1 MWQFQYVCS
10 TMCGSP
16 NSMCIETVVTKHL
29 KCPNIMV
36 LHKLNQVS
44 RKMIRE
50 NNFTRTIW
58 TRYSAEYLKCKAIQG
73 IGQYIRQN
81 IIEVL
86 WWVVSTTTQECNSFD
101 KHHNMLLHSSEII
114 KIFLKNIQF
123 NILNVTSQT
132 VFLGFL
138 CDIEAGDLPCFVD
151 KFTVELENP

>member
-114 KIFLKNIQF
+114 KIFFEKYSIQYF
-123 NILNVTSQT
+123 E
-132 VFLGFL
+132 
-138 CDIEAGDLPCFVD
+138 CDFSNSFPWFSLRYWSRRPSSFCG
-151 KFTVELENP
+151 

>member
-1 MWQFQYVCS
+1 MGLEWRGPHVTIPVCLLHYVWIPKLNVYRD
-10 TMCGSP
+10 GSYQAP
-16 NSMCIETVVTKHL
+16 QVPPYYGTPQTKPGVTK
-29 KCPNIMV
+29 ND
-36 LHKLNQVS
+36 
-44 RKMIRE
+44 RE

-58 TRYSAEYLKCKAIQG
+58 TGYSAEYLKCKTIQG

-86 WWVVSTTTQECNSFD
+86 WWVVSTTTQECNCFD
-101 KHHNMLLHSSEII
+101 KHHNM
-114 KIFLKNIQF
+114 NIQF

>member
-36 LHKLNQVS
+36 LHENSTKLGVTKND
-44 RKMIRE
+44 RE

-58 TRYSAEYLKCKAIQG
+58 TRYSAEYLKCKTIQG

-86 WWVVSTTTQECNSFD
+86 WWVVSTTTQECNCFD

-114 KIFLKNIQF
+114 KIFFEKYSIQYF
-123 NILNVTSQT
+123 E
-132 VFLGFL
+132 
-138 CDIEAGDLPCFVD
+138 CDFSNSFPWFSLLSWSRRPSSFCG
-151 KFTVELENP
+151 

>member
-1 MWQFQYVCS
+1 MWRIQHVCS
-10 TMCGSP
+10 TMYGSP
-16 NSMCIETVVTKHL
+16 NTMCIETVVTKHL

-58 TRYSAEYLKCKAIQG
+58 TGYSAEYLKCKAIQG

-114 KIFLKNIQF
+114 KIFFEKYSIQYF
-123 NILNVTSQT
+123 E
-132 VFLGFL
+132 
-138 CDIEAGDLPCFVD
+138 CDFSNSFPWFSLRYWSRRPSLFCG
-151 KFTVELENP
+151 

>member
-58 TRYSAEYLKCKAIQG
+58 TRYSAEYLKCKTIQG

-114 KIFLKNIQF
+114 KIFFEKYSIQYF
-123 NILNVTSQT
+123 E
-132 VFLGFL
+132 
-138 CDIEAGDLPCFVD
+138 CDFSNSFPWFSLRYWSRRPSLFCG
-151 KFTVELENP
+151 

>member
-86 WWVVSTTTQECNSFD
+86 WWVVSTTTQECNCFD

-114 KIFLKNIQF
+114 KIFFEKYSIQYF
-123 NILNVTSQT
+123 E
-132 VFLGFL
+132 
-138 CDIEAGDLPCFVD
+138 CDFSNSFPWFSLRYWSRRPSLFCG
-151 KFTVELENP
+151 